1 MANDFDYNDRYGI
14 KPASRWRP
22 IAGVILS
29 IGLIW
34 LLWAGLHHSRPEL
47 TFRLISFNVTDDRNT
62 EIRFEATRRDAD
74 RELTCTL
81 VARDFD
87 KLIVGQIDDV
97 IPAGQGYIDRTAT
110 IPTRNLAATATVL
123 RCL

>member
-14 KPASRWRP
+14 KPASVWRRV
-22 IAGVILS
+22 AGVILS

-34 LLWAGLHHSRPEL
+34 LLWAGLHHARPEI
-47 TFRLISFNVTDDRNT
+47 TFRLISFTVPSDRET
-62 EIRFEATRRDAD
+62 EIRFEATRRDVT

-97 IPAGQGYIDRTAT
+97 IPAGQSYIDRSTT

>member
-47 TFRLISFNVTDDRNT
+47 TFRLISFNVIDDRNT

-97 IPAGQGYIDRTAT
+97 IPAGQSYIDRTTT

>member
-14 KPASRWRP
+14 KPASSWRP
-22 IAGVILS
+22 VAAVILVV
-29 IGLIW
+29 GLIW

-97 IPAGQGYIDRTAT
+97 IPAGQGYIDRTTT

>member
-14 KPASRWRP
+14 KPASVWRP

-34 LLWAGLHHSRPEL
+34 LIWAGLHHSRPEL
-47 TFRLISFNVTDDRNT
+47 TFRLISFNVIDDRNT

-97 IPAGQGYIDRTAT
+97 IPAGQGYIDRTTT

>member
-14 KPASRWRP
+14 KPASGWRP
-22 IAGVILS
+22 VAVVILS

-62 EIRFEATRRDAD
+62 EIRFEATRRDAE

-97 IPAGQGYIDRTAT
+97 IPAGQSYIDRTTT

>member
-47 TFRLISFNVTDDRNT
+47 TFRLISFKVIDDRNT
-62 EIRFEATRRDAD
+62 EIRFETTRRDAD

-97 IPAGQGYIDRTAT
+97 IPAGQGYIDRTTT

>member
-22 IAGVILS
+22 VAVVILS

-47 TFRLISFNVTDDRNT
+47 TFRLISFNVIDDRNT

-97 IPAGQGYIDRTAT
+97 IPAGQGYIDRTTT

>member
-22 IAGVILS
+22 IAGAILS

-97 IPAGQGYIDRTAT
+97 IPAGQGYIDRTTT

>member
-14 KPASRWRP
+14 KPASVWRP
-22 IAGVILS
+22 VAGVILS

-34 LLWAGLHHSRPEL
+34 LLWAGLHHSRPEV
-47 TFRLISFNVTDDRNT
+47 TFRLIAFTVPSDRET
-62 EIRFEATRRDAD
+62 EIRFEATRRDIN

-81 VARDFD
+81 VARDFA

-97 IPAGQGYIDRTAT
+97 IPAGQGYIDRKTT

>member
-14 KPASRWRP
+14 KPASVWRLV
-22 IAGVILS
+22 AGVILS

-34 LLWAGLHHSRPEL
+34 LLWAGLHHSRPEV
-47 TFRLISFNVTDDRNT
+47 TFRLISFTVPSDRET
-62 EIRFEATRRDAD
+62 EIRFEATRRDVN

-97 IPAGQGYIDRTAT
+97 IPAGQGYIDRKTT

>member
-14 KPASRWRP
+14 KPATRWRP
-22 IAGVILS
+22 VAGVILG

-34 LLWAGLHHSRPEL
+34 LLWAGLHHARPEI
-47 TFRLISFNVTDDRNT
+47 TYRLISFTVPNDRET
-62 EIRFEATRRDAD
+62 VIRFEATRRDAD

-97 IPAGQGYIDRTAT
+97 IPTGQGYIDRSTT

>member
-22 IAGVILS
+22 VALVILS

-97 IPAGQGYIDRTAT
+97 IPAGQGYIDRTTT

>member
-1 MANDFDYNDRYGI
+1 M
-14 KPASRWRP
+14 
-22 IAGVILS
+22 ILVV
-29 IGLIW
+29 GLIW
-34 LLWAGLHHSRPEL
+34 LLWAGLHYARPEI
-47 TFRLISFNVTDDRNT
+47 TFRLISFTVPNDRET
-62 EIRFEATRRDAD
+62 VIRFEATRRDAD

-97 IPAGQGYIDRTAT
+97 IPAGQSYIDRSTT

>member
-1 MANDFDYNDRYGI
+1 MANDFDYNDRYGV
-14 KPASRWRP
+14 KPANRWRP
-22 IAGVILS
+22 VAGVILS
-29 IGLIW
+29 VGIIW
-34 LLWAGLHHSRPEL
+34 LLWAGLHHARPEV
-47 TFRLISFNVTDDRNT
+47 TFRLISFSVTNDRET
-62 EIRFEATRRDAD
+62 VIRFEATRRDAS

>member
-14 KPASRWRP
+14 KPASVWRP
-22 IAGVILS
+22 VAGVILS

-34 LLWAGLHHSRPEL
+34 LIWAGLHHSRPEV
-47 TFRLISFNVTDDRNT
+47 TFRLISFTVPSDRET
-62 EIRFEATRRDAD
+62 EIRFEATRRDVN

>member
-14 KPASRWRP
+14 KPASVWRP

-34 LLWAGLHHSRPEL
+34 LIWAGLHHSRPEL
-47 TFRLISFNVTDDRNT
+47 TFRLISFNVTDDRET
-62 EIRFEATRRDAD
+62 EIRFEATRRDVN

-97 IPAGQGYIDRTAT
+97 IPAGQGYIDRTTT

>member
-1 MANDFDYNDRYGI
+1 MANEFDYNDRYGI

-22 IAGVILS
+22 LAAIILVVGVI
-29 IGLIW
+29 W
-34 LLWAGLHHSRPEL
+34 LMWAGLHHARPEI
-47 TFRLISFNVTDDRNT
+47 TSRLISFTVPNDRET
-62 EIRFEATRRDAD
+62 VIRYEATRRDSD

-81 VARDFD
+81 VARDIN
-87 KLIVGQIDDV
+87 KLVVGQIDDV
-97 IPAGQGYIDRTAT
+97 IAPGKGFIDRNTV

>member
-14 KPASRWRP
+14 KPASHWRP
-22 IAGVILS
+22 VAVVILS

-97 IPAGQGYIDRTAT
+97 IPAGQGYIDRTTT

>member
-14 KPASRWRP
+14 KPASVWRP
-22 IAGVILS
+22 VAGVILS

-34 LLWAGLHHSRPEL
+34 LLWAGLHHARPEI
-47 TFRLISFNVTDDRNT
+47 TFRLISFTVPSDRET
-62 EIRFEATRRDAD
+62 EIRFEATRRDVT

-97 IPAGQGYIDRTAT
+97 IPAGQGFIDRKTT

>member
-22 IAGVILS
+22 IAAVILS

-34 LLWAGLHHSRPEL
+34 LLWAGLHHSRPEIS
-47 TFRLISFNVTDDRNT
+47 FRLISFNVIDDRNT
-62 EIRFEATRRDAD
+62 EIRFEATRRDSN

-97 IPAGQGYIDRTAT
+97 IPAGQGYIDRTTT

>member
-97 IPAGQGYIDRTAT
+97 IPAGQGYIDRTTT

>member
-14 KPASRWRP
+14 KPATRWRP
-22 IAGVILS
+22 VAGIILS
-29 IGLIW
+29 VGLIW
-34 LLWAGLHHSRPEL
+34 LLWAGLHHARPEI
-47 TFRLISFNVTDDRNT
+47 TFRLISFTVTDSR
-62 EIRFEATRRDAD
+62 EIFIRYEATRRDAD

-97 IPAGQGYIDRTAT
+97 IPAGKSYIDRTT
-110 IPTRNLAATATVL
+110 PIPTRNLAATATVL

>member
-14 KPASRWRP
+14 KPASVWRP
-22 IAGVILS
+22 VAGVILG

-34 LLWAGLHHSRPEL
+34 LLWAGLHHARPEI
-47 TFRLISFNVTDDRNT
+47 TFRLISFTVPSDRET
-62 EIRFEATRRDAD
+62 EIRFEATRRDVT

-97 IPAGQGYIDRTAT
+97 IPAGQGFIDRKTT

>member
-1 MANDFDYNDRYGI
+1 MANGFDYNDRYGI

-22 IAGVILS
+22 VAAVILVGG
-29 IGLIW
+29 IIW
-34 LLWAGLHHSRPEL
+34 LLWAGLHHSRPEI
-47 TFRLISFNVTDDRNT
+47 TFRLISFTVPSDRET
-62 EIRFEATRRDAD
+62 EIRFEATRRDVN

-97 IPAGQGYIDRTAT
+97 IPAGQGYIDRSTT